1 MSDQTLITNEGAIDL
16 SVPTNSDLSALQYH
30 FVKLDTNEE
39 VVAATANDKVLGILQ
54 NKPNGSSVEKTAIVR
69 ISGMSKLK
77 LDENVLFGNFL
88 TCTATSKGEV
98 ADAAGEE
105 YGAKALSS
113 GDDGDLIAVL
123 VVHGEVNA
131 SDA

>member
-1 MSDQTLITNEGAIDL
+1 MTDIIVPTEAGAIDI
-16 SVPTNSDLSALQYH
+16 SVPTDSDLSALQYY
-30 FVKLDTNEE
+30 FVKLDTGEK
-39 VVAATANDKVLGILQ
+39 VVACGANEKPLGILQ
-54 NKPNGSSVEKTAIVR
+54 NKPNGSTNQATARVR
-69 ISGMSKLK
+69 ISGVSYLK
-77 LDENVLFGNFL
+77 LDEAVAFGNFL

-105 YGAKALSS
+105 YGAKALTS

-123 VVHGEVNA
+123 VCHGEVEA